1 MKIISDRTNDN
12 GGDGYLSFELDG
24 YFYAVG
30 NLDDEIF
37 YIQRQK
43 IEDYEQDLDNWEEPD
58 WKKVGM
64 NFKLLK

>member
-1 MKIISDRTNDN
+1 MKIISDSTNDN
-12 GGDGYLSFELDG
+12 GGDGSLVFELNG
-24 YFYAVG
+24 YYYFAG
-30 NLDDEIF
+30 NCDDEIY

-43 IEDYEQDLDNWEEPD
+43 IEDYENDLDNWEEPD